1 MAESGPDIS
10 ISLREKGRQTLVQMI
25 GMAKSKY
32 PSGDFPGGHFVLI
45 VDPHTWAIVSAL
57 YTTEELIELHVAT
70 VQFLQNE
77 NRGAYETMA
86 AVYFVRFAS
95 DSASSSQVAQ
105 LIYDD
110 FQLIRQENRPGG
122 QPTGLLKCLYA
133 GINVPPYDAR
143 KYRDAHVFS
152 ATRLTPSAFTTLTGN
167 EILWD
172 LDANEPRALLT
183 CVPVEF
189 HFLPIDDETFSLNMV
204 DDLKAAFP
212 LVKAASFR
220 DTEATHMMN
229 ELKWEEGMD
238 WDTGL
243 SDAAKHVLSLVHSI
257 SPRDVPHICHSSGR
271 VASTMAKRFSEEA
284 EARKDNAVRKGDDP
298 ESWTNNV
305 RRLSLPSFAPSSFV
319 CSPYSFF
326 CLLHSILWTLFV
338 GPRHPPRS
346 DHRRRCAAG
355 PRRRLRGR
363 DSRPPAASVRRGG
376 RPGPLLISFVCFPH
390 SLLCSPLL
398 LFFCFFSSQVEIIS
412 HEEIVPK
419 EDGAEEGGAA
429 AGIATNPNGK
439 RYTYTVKATVD
450 GGVSIIGGVHRCVA
464 LRSLVA
470 ALAAAAPRASS
481 ALTRALTSS
490 LPRLLPSLPFPR
502 RAATK
507 S

>member
-1 MAESGPDIS
+1 MAESGPDVS
-10 ISLREKGRQTLVQMI
+10 ISLREKGRQTFVQMI
-25 GMAKSKY
+25 NMAKSKY

-133 GINVPPYDAR
+133 GIKVPPYDAR

-167 EILWD
+167 ELLWD

-229 ELKWEEGMD
+229 ELKWEEGE
-238 WDTGL
+238 
-243 SDAAKHVLSLVHSI
+243 
-257 SPRDVPHICHSSGR
+257 R
-271 VASTMAKRFSEEA
+271 
-284 EARKDNAVRKGDDP
+284 
-298 ESWTNNV
+298 
-305 RRLSLPSFAPSSFV
+305 
-319 CSPYSFF
+319 CS
-326 CLLHSILWTLFV
+326 
-338 GPRHPPRS
+338 R
-346 DHRRRCAAG
+346 
-355 PRRRLRGR
+355 
-363 DSRPPAASVRRGG
+363 
-376 RPGPLLISFVCFPH
+376 
-390 SLLCSPLL
+390 
-398 LFFCFFSSQVEIIS
+398 
-412 HEEIVPK
+412 
-419 EDGAEEGGAA
+419 
-429 AGIATNPNGK
+429 
-439 RYTYTVKATVD
+439 
-450 GGVSIIGGVHRCVA
+450 
-464 LRSLVA
+464 
-470 ALAAAAPRASS
+470 
-481 ALTRALTSS
+481 
-490 LPRLLPSLPFPR
+490 LPSLPLFISY
-502 RAATK
+502 ACQ
-507 S
+507 SFFSQEYIIF